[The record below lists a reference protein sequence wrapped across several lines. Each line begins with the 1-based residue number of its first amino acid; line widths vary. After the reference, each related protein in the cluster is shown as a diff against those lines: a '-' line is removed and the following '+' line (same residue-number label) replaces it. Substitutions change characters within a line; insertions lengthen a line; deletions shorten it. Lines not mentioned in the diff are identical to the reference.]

1 MQPSQTKHH
10 LIPLD
15 SPQQGIV
22 WYCSSPKPAPSDLW
36 SLHKRAKGPTHEP
49 TYVWATLVRFSRICG
64 ITQMLR
70 HESITYLPGND
81 LPLGWQGLAGA
92 MTFPSHSESPQLSR
106 ALQLVRAVLDG
117 MLALWE

>member
-1 MQPSQTKHH
+1 
-10 LIPLD
+10 
-15 SPQQGIV
+15 
-22 WYCSSPKPAPSDLW
+22 
-36 SLHKRAKGPTHEP
+36 
-49 TYVWATLVRFSRICG
+49 
-64 ITQMLR
+64 MLR